1 MVWSN
6 NELWMLT
13 GDHSGFI
20 KYWQSNMNNVKM
32 YQGHREAVR
41 GVRYVYDE
49 GEGYFE
55 KNEKMKILAIVK
67 TTLTI

>member
-6 NELWMLT
+6 NEQWMLT

-41 GVRYVYDE
+41 GIRLVLLGGHPEPLWFGFDLPVAVQII
-49 GEGYFE
+49 GG
-55 KNEKMKILAIVK
+55 
-67 TTLTI
+67 